1 MIALARDGS
10 DPLLTTTQELPPQE
24 LLYALRIYF
33 MTIYESDELGPL
45 FSMEP
50 LSLNNELEVFSAI
63 GSTCLRKLQKFSSTL
78 ASQREQLEALSS
90 QLQLREAAIQSDGSG
105 LGELAT
111 LERQQR
117 GLTYAIAE
125 REILFYH
132 ERYAARMVEEVRAA
146 WDTRS
151 FDVPT
156 NQQVIL

>member
-1 MIALARDGS
+1 
-10 DPLLTTTQELPPQE
+10 
-24 LLYALRIYF
+24 

-63 GSTCLRKLQKFSSTL
+63 GSTCLRKLQKFSATL
-78 ASQREQLEALSS
+78 ASQREELEAVSS
-90 QLQLREAAIQSDGSG
+90 KLQDMKAGAGDG
-105 LGELAT
+105 LAVDKAELAS
-111 LERQQR
+111 LERQER

-125 REILFYH
+125 REILLYH